1 MCLGFKTC
9 FLEITFV
16 PSICSIYIPDVILK
30 RRLDIQKKIHP
41 PPLFDESEQ
50 VVKNPIKRRFSCNGS
65 LMRRLQSIRMIP
77 LHIHFI
83 N

>member
-1 MCLGFKTC
+1 MLFRNYFCTL
-9 FLEITFV
+9 FLFN
-16 PSICSIYIPDVILK
+16 IYPRFNSTEKIRHSK
-30 RRLDIQKKIHP
+30 KKIHP

-65 LMRRLQSIRMIP
+65 LMRKIT
-77 LHIHFI
+77 I